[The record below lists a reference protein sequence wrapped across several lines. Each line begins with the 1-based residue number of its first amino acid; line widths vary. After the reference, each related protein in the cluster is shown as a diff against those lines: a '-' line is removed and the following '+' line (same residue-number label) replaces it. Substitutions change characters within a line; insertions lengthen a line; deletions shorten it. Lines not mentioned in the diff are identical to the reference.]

1 MNSNKR
7 CMDCE
12 CIPQMIELER
22 ENRKLKLAV
31 RELLKK
37 MKWVRKT
44 LPELIDFSEF
54 HKRTGKGGKN

>member
-12 CIPQMIELER
+12 CIPKMIELER

-31 RELLKK
+31 RELLKR

-44 LPELIDFSEF
+44 LPELIDFSE
-54 HKRTGKGGKN
+54 RTGKGGKN